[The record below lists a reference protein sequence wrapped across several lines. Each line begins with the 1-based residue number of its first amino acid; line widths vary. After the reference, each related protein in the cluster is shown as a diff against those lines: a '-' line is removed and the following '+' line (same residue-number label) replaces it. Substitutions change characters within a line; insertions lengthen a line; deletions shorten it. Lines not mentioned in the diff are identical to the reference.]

1 MKKKNLL
8 ISLCLLTGGIV
19 SLASVSALNY
29 QPEKVAVV
37 KRAVDTSESSLNN
50 YFSSNEDL
58 PSEFGNKV
66 GGIITIDGTYYQ
78 NYTMGYCSLTI
89 NPNGRSY
96 TIKNH
101 AGRQIDADGNLK
113 VLPLADLLN
122 YVADSFATSGN
133 DDFSRPLNDAET
145 VKPLIVERMKAVYT
159 EFYNKGIILGIGSS
173 DVKCWDGYIVQDFSW
188 GDGTFS
194 FGGNRYGMSFI
205 FFNYRLTDNETE
217 GQAFVVNNAEA
228 KYWDENKN
236 NLGYPT
242 SNKMTDSITLPG
254 TTEPQQVTFQTFE
267 SGFLVDEDGTLTYRS
282 GFVYDPVNKNFIAKA
297 TPYVDSRYGS
307 FVNEYASEDNSR
319 IVKVYAH
326 GSIVCTLVK
335 GEYLYD
341 YEPARIYKN
350 LNEYEMDDFNY
361 YLNDVAGSFE
371 ITLENES
378 KVARK
383 FKNKYKNLLNNN
395 FFVGFKESNVS
406 GNWNGVIAQQ
416 FILGDS
422 TANPWEGTRTNV
434 AALVYNQSADE
445 VFLLANNSM
454 MMWNKSGNYSN
465 YGSPLSDEYVVGK
478 DVFQDFEGG
487 LLVILNN
494 NTDTAFLYKGTYDEY
509 VTGKANYEKPSF
521 GSEYTKTTTVTN
533 FTPLY
538 AIAFAVPAVIVAG
551 GIFLIV
557 ALDKKKKAKKKESE

>member
-133 DDFSRPLNDAET
+133 DDFARPLNDAET
-145 VKPLIVERMKAVYT
+145 VKPLIVERMKAIYT

-217 GQAFVVNNAEA
+217 GQAFVV
-228 KYWDENKN
+228 
-236 NLGYPT
+236 
-242 SNKMTDSITLPG
+242 
-254 TTEPQQVTFQTFE
+254 
-267 SGFLVDEDGTLTYRS
+267 
-282 GFVYDPVNKNFIAKA
+282 
-297 TPYVDSRYGS
+297 
-307 FVNEYASEDNSR
+307 
-319 IVKVYAH
+319 
-326 GSIVCTLVK
+326 
-335 GEYLYD
+335 
-341 YEPARIYKN
+341 
-350 LNEYEMDDFNY
+350 
-361 YLNDVAGSFE
+361 
-371 ITLENES
+371 
-378 KVARK
+378 K
-383 FKNKYKNLLNNN
+383 FHL
-395 FFVGFKESNVS
+395 
-406 GNWNGVIAQQ
+406 
-416 FILGDS
+416 
-422 TANPWEGTRTNV
+422 
-434 AALVYNQSADE
+434 
-445 VFLLANNSM
+445 
-454 MMWNKSGNYSN
+454 
-465 YGSPLSDEYVVGK
+465 
-478 DVFQDFEGG
+478 
-487 LLVILNN
+487 
-494 NTDTAFLYKGTYDEY
+494 
-509 VTGKANYEKPSF
+509 
-521 GSEYTKTTTVTN
+521 
-533 FTPLY
+533 
-538 AIAFAVPAVIVAG
+538 
-551 GIFLIV
+551 
-557 ALDKKKKAKKKESE
+557 